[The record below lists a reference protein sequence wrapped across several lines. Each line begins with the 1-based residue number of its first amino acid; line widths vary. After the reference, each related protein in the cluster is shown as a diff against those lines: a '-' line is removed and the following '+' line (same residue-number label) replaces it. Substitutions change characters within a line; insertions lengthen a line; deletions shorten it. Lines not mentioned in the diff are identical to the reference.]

1 MQVKLLRVLQEK
13 EIERIGSSKPVKVNV
28 RVIAA
33 TNRNLEDMV
42 EKKLFREDLYYRLM
56 VFPITIPPLRERRE
70 DIVPLASRFLE
81 ELNGKYGF
89 HRNFSREAYQLLN
102 DSLPVFPAGDRPC
115 GEKREKQVMLGQV
128 EDLKE
133 AMGELEL
140 RYINH
145 AYEKY
150 GNVRDAAESLGMTPS
165 TFVRKRKRYAK

>member
-1 MQVKLLRVLQEK
+1 MKSCLT
-13 EIERIGSSKPVKVNV
+13 
-28 RVIAA
+28 A
-33 TNRNLEDMV
+33 
-42 EKKLFREDLYYRLM
+42 
-56 VFPITIPPLRERRE
+56 FPY
-70 DIVPLASRFLE
+70 SRP
-81 ELNGKYGF
+81 GT
-89 HRNFSREAYQLLN
+89 A
-102 DSLPVFPAGDRPC
+102 PAG
-115 GEKREKQVMLGQV
+115 KKEKQVMLGQV